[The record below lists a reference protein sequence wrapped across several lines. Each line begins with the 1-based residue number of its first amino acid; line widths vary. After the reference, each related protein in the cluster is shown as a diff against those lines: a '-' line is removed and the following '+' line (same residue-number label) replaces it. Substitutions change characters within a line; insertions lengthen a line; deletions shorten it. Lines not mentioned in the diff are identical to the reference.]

1 MGQAQLLDGT
11 LDAQE
16 RARVEE
22 ILEGTWRI
30 EDIIARMKR
39 VKRLEL
45 TDSAP
50 HVPEMLDLEKSSE
63 PGGGGLPLLARR
75 DA

>member
-1 MGQAQLLDGT
+1 MGQAQMLDET

-16 RARVEE
+16 RARVEG
-22 ILEGTWRI
+22 ILDTTRRI

-39 VKRLEL
+39 VSRLEL
-45 TDSAP
+45 THSTP

-63 PGGGGLPLLARR
+63 PGGGGLPLGAHRE
-75 DA
+75 A

>member
-1 MGQAQLLDGT
+1 MVKKIPWNASNKRSVVGWVVA
-11 LDAQE
+11 
-16 RARVEE
+16 RA
-22 ILEGTWRI
+22 LTQ
-30 EDIIARMKR
+30 R

-63 PGGGGLPLLARR
+63 PGGGALPLLARR